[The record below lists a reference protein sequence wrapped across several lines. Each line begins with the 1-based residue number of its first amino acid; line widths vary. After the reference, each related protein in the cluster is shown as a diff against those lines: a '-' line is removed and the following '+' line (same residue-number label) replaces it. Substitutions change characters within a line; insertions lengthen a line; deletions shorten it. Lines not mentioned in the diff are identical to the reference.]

1 MRQGTQHSTQ
11 HSHTVHTVRSG
22 TNRIVIHTRS
32 VMVLELEKFPTRPA
46 CVFKAWCYRSGRATV
61 KYPGYK
67 KNAHTQKHTAYAGLC
82 TRAKRIVH
90 PVPQIWK
97 FCTAFFTVC
106 AYCSHA
112 VNTAMLVR
120 VVVIYALLTVCA
132 IAGHENTYAV
142 FELREQLLRLTLNI
156 WELLDQL
163 QYASESLRQRVYL
176 DMAMIQSEI
185 ASTIAELLRL
195 DSLEH
200 PRSK

>member
-1 MRQGTQHSTQ
+1 
-11 HSHTVHTVRSG
+11 
-22 TNRIVIHTRS
+22 
-32 VMVLELEKFPTRPA
+32 
-46 CVFKAWCYRSGRATV
+46 
-61 KYPGYK
+61 
-67 KNAHTQKHTAYAGLC
+67 
-82 TRAKRIVH
+82 
-90 PVPQIWK
+90 
-97 FCTAFFTVC
+97 
-106 AYCSHA
+106 
-112 VNTAMLVR
+112 MLVR
-120 VVVIYALLTVCA
+120 VVVTYALLTVCA

>member
-1 MRQGTQHSTQ
+1 
-11 HSHTVHTVRSG
+11 
-22 TNRIVIHTRS
+22 
-32 VMVLELEKFPTRPA
+32 
-46 CVFKAWCYRSGRATV
+46 
-61 KYPGYK
+61 
-67 KNAHTQKHTAYAGLC
+67 
-82 TRAKRIVH
+82 
-90 PVPQIWK
+90 
-97 FCTAFFTVC
+97 
-106 AYCSHA
+106 
-112 VNTAMLVR
+112 
-120 VVVIYALLTVCA
+120 VCA

-142 FELREQLLRLTLNI
+142 FELREQLLRLTLNV